1 MTGNRVMKLWTTIVT
16 AFLALFAALGLV
28 TTTAGTAAA
37 QTGPTRTD
45 GESATGAGAGAATAH
60 TPSRPATA
68 AWVPP
73 QGRSVPPTMK
83 QRIRAEVHGKSP
95 RCRHHSR
102 TETESTETADS
113 SGAPEDSEEPA
124 ISATS

>member
-45 GESATGAGAGAATAH
+45 DESATGAGAATAH
-60 TPSRPATA
+60 TPSRPAPA

-73 QGRSVPPTMK
+73 QGRSQPPTMK
-83 QRIRAEVHGKSP
+83 QRIRAESHGKSP

-113 SGAPEDSEEPA
+113 SGTPEDSEEPA